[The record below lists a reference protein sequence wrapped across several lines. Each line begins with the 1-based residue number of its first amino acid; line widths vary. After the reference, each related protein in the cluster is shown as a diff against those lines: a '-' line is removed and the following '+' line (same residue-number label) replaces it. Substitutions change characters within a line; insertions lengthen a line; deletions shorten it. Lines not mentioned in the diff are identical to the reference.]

1 MSFFDEVNEKMV
13 KKYLIGITLFIVIII
28 MISGCELLLP
38 KRFKIDKE
46 VTENEEYV
54 VNIED
59 LNSSRLKLSISG
71 YAFKGSDAIERYN
84 SYYILKNAE
93 TGKMYK
99 LKTKMEKRAQFKDTG
114 VEYCGMHSQAILLF
128 MNKGTYDVYVWYDNN
143 DENVLLK
150 TDKQIQI

>member
-1 MSFFDEVNEKMV
+1 MKLFDEINERTI
-13 KKYLIGITLFIVIII
+13 KKYLIGIAVFIII
-28 MISGCELLLP
+28 IIIISGCELLVP
-38 KRFKIDKE
+38 KPFKYSKE
-46 VTENEEYV
+46 ITENEEYV
-54 VNIED
+54 VNVED

-114 VEYCGMHSQAILLF
+114 VEYSGMHSQAILLF
-128 MNKGTYDVYVWYDNN
+128 MNKGTYDVYVWYGNN